1 MTSEDM
7 CLRTK
12 SISVKWRKTFIGK
25 TWRDFQVLKPLIKL
39 RIRLIKESFGR
50 LCAKTSLFAYQ
61 GVQEFAESLIKF
73 LFAAGLA

>member
-7 CLRTK
+7 CIRTK

-39 RIRLIKESFGR
+39 RIRLIKGSFGR
-50 LCAKTSLFAYQ
+50 LCAKISLFTYQ